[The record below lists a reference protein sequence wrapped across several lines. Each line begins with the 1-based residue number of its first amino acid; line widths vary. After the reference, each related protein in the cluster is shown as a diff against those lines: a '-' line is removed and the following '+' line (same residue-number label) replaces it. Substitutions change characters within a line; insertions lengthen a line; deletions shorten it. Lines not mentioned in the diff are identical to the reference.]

1 MCPLRIILVFLSA
14 TLAGFFLFRNFNS
27 QTPLTDHHPDSS
39 SPESSSSSTTRLSKV
54 LTLPSL
60 SFRFY
65 STVVSGFWTCVDMAS
80 GRYLWRHLTAASS
93 SSPQARDSSD

>member
-39 SPESSSSSTTRLSKV
+39 SPESSSSSTTRLSK
-54 LTLPSL
+54 LRSA
-60 SFRFY
+60 
-65 STVVSGFWTCVDMAS
+65 VVSGFWTCVDMAS

>member
-54 LTLPSL
+54 LTLFNLQLRSA
-60 SFRFY
+60 
-65 STVVSGFWTCVDMAS
+65 VVSGFWTCVDMAS